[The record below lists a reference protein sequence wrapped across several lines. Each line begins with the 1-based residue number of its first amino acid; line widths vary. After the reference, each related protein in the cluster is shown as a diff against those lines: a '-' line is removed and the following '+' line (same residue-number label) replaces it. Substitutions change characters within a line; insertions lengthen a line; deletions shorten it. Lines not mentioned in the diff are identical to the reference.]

1 MQDPTAPQRHIAVR
15 IRILPKGTVF
25 FENILPGKQRG
36 VVDKIP
42 ENLVS
47 VGVVK
52 NVSWNIWCVIRPKK
66 ESVVLPSSEISEN
79 YSRSF
84 GKLLLLIF

>member
-1 MQDPTAPQRHIAVR
+1 MLDYSILFINLLFPNMQDPTAPQRHIAVR
-15 IRILPKGTVF
+15 IKILPKGTVF

-47 VGVVK
+47 V
-52 NVSWNIWCVIRPKK
+52 WCCKK
-66 ESVVLPSSEISEN
+66 S
-79 YSRSF
+79 
-84 GKLLLLIF
+84 KL